1 MSMDQ
6 SIQAFLD
13 HLAIEKGLSRNTIE
27 AYGRD
32 LAQFAEYARQRG
44 ITRTQ
49 DLTEAVLIGFLEGLR
64 GAAMSPNTIA
74 RKLSAVKVF
83 ARFACRDGFLE
94 KDFTANMEGVHST
107 KKLPHVLTI
116 DETSL
121 LLAQPDVSD
130 PNGLRDKAMLEVLY
144 ATGLRVSELINLRLN
159 DVNLEVGY
167 VRCIGKGSKE
177 RIVPLGKV
185 AIEYLTRYLSN
196 SRPGFARIGSSEYLF
211 LTNRGKKMTRVGFW
225 KIIKKYASRA
235 GITQNI
241 TPHTLRHSFATHL
254 LQNGADLRSIQEML
268 GHADIATTE
277 IYTHVSRE
285 RLKQV
290 YRQSHPRA

>member
-1 MSMDQ
+1 MSIDQ

-13 HLAIEKGLSRNTIE
+13 YLTIEKGLSKNTVE

-32 LAQFAEYARQRG
+32 LAQFAQYARQRG
-44 ITRTQ
+44 LTQMQ
-49 DLTEAVLIGFLEGLR
+49 DLTEAVLIGFLDGLKE
-64 GAAMSPNTIA
+64 AAMSPNTIA
-74 RKLSAVKVF
+74 RKLSAIKVF
-83 ARFACRDGFLE
+83 AKFACRDGYLG
-94 KDFTANMEGVHST
+94 KDFTANVEGVQSA
-107 KKLPHVLTI
+107 KKLPRVLTVE
-116 DETSL
+116 ETSM
-121 LLAQPDVSD
+121 LLAQPDVRD

-159 DVNLEVGY
+159 DVNLQVGY

-177 RIVPLGKV
+177 RIVPLGKAAV
-185 AIEYLTRYLSN
+185 KYLTQYLSN
-196 SRPGFARIGSSEYLF
+196 SRPGFARLGSSEYLF

-254 LQNGADLRSIQEML
+254 LQGGADLRSIQEML

-290 YRQSHPRA
+290 YKQSHPRA